1 MSFSIL
7 VLFKIV
13 KYDKGNGIC
22 IMSSHDYLDKLNVIV
37 DDTTKFKLL
46 EKDHRK
52 NTRNLLIFTIIL
64 MTL

>member
-22 IMSSHDYLDKLNVIV
+22 IMSSQDYLDKLNVIV
-37 DDTTKFKLL
+37 DDTTKFKLV
-46 EKDHRK
+46 EKDNRK
-52 NTRNLLIFTIIL
+52 NARHSL
-64 MTL
+64 